1 MRRPQ
6 GAGQAAMTTP
16 SRRVRV
22 VSGHLTSSAS
32 RGPVSARLTSRAE
45 FTRANVLAALDLHG
59 YCILERFVDDPSALR
74 RDFDSTLLSQTPT
87 GRNRFEGSKTRR
99 CYSYSQRR
107 GRLMASLAIPLLS
120 DSSGLLWALSTPSCL
135 LRSEYPSDPVKL
147 PSRSEMTA
155 SIQWRGPTPSSC

>member
-99 CYSYSQRR
+99 CYSLFAKTRAFD
-107 GRLMASLAIPLLS
+107 GLACDPLLLDCVGAALGSGHFLQWCSVTSS
-120 DSSGLLWALSTPSCL
+120 D
-135 LRSEYPSDPVKL
+135 
-147 PSRSEMTA
+147 
-155 SIQWRGPTPSSC
+155 